1 MSLYLQL
8 VDQLT
13 KEISTMKPGDR
24 IPPERQLCEDY
35 KVSRT
40 TVRNAIDKLCQQ
52 SLLTRIQGKG
62 TFVSKANVNKEDLSN
77 YYSFTKQTQKIGKVP
92 KSIILDFHIEKANKE
107 IAESLAI
114 NFEDLVIKM
123 TRLRKADDDPMM
135 FEITYI
141 PYENFQN
148 ISKELLSKKAL
159 YDIFEQDCNS
169 KIFKVNEKFSVD
181 RINSRQAKYLNEKKD
196 SPCLKIV
203 RKSYDLNGTVIE
215 YTISYARADKFYY
228 ENTYSPS

>member
-24 IPPERQLCEDY
+24 IPPERQLCKDY
-35 KVSRT
+35 NVSRT
-40 TVRNAIDKLCQQ
+40 TVRNAIDLLCQK
-52 SLLTRIQGKG
+52 SMLTRIQGKG
-62 TFVSKANVNKEDLSN
+62 TFVTEVNPNKEDLSN
-77 YYSFTKQTQKIGKVP
+77 YYSFTRQTEKIGKTP
-92 KSIILDFHIEKANKE
+92 KSIILDFHIEKASKE
-107 IAESLAI
+107 IAESLKI
-114 NFEDLVIKM
+114 SFEDLVIKM

-141 PYENFQN
+141 PYDSFQN

-159 YDIFEQDCNS
+159 YDIFEQDCQRKIHKVKERYSVS
-169 KIFKVNEKFSVD
+169 KLNA
-181 RINSRQAKYLNEKKD
+181 NQAKYLNEKKD
-196 SPCLKIV
+196 DPCLKII
-203 RKSYDLNGTVIE
+203 RKSYDLHGIIIE

-228 ENTYSPS
+228 ENTYNPL